1 MKKMHTFGIST
12 IIIVF
17 SLLCITAVAS
27 LNMLSAYADYHAIQE
42 KAIQIQ
48 EYYQEP

>member
-1 MKKMHTFGIST
+1 MRKAYTFGIST

-17 SLLCITAVAS
+17 TLLCITAVCA
-27 LNMLSAYADYHAIQE
+27 LSMFYAHSDYHAIKE
-42 KAIQIQ
+42 EATQIQ